1 MWFFCQIRT
10 LLIVNQSSSIPS
22 IQHKPSL
29 IIGTVFTVQ
38 GKEKLDDSTKQ
49 TDFNAEG
56 LNTDYSNELSDEA
69 DTFISKQRVY
79 SRKFKKR
86 RNLFIADSEESD
98 DDTIKRTK

>member
-1 MWFFCQIRT
+1 M
-10 LLIVNQSSSIPS
+10 
-22 IQHKPSL
+22 
-29 IIGTVFTVQ
+29 
-38 GKEKLDDSTKQ
+38 DDSTEQ
-49 TDFNAEG
+49 TDFKAEG